1 MRYQFWQ
8 HKIYR
13 TEWGCSEQ
21 LRPGTVK
28 IQEMPMVELQHLLH
42 GDSRIGEVIERSRV
56 LAPGVKVRFPE
67 EIIVE
72 SETLSSF
79 MKTPG

>member
-1 MRYQFWQ
+1 M
-8 HKIYR
+8 
-13 TEWGCSEQ
+13 
-21 LRPGTVK
+21 
-28 IQEMPMVELQHLLH
+28 LH

-56 LAPGVKVRFPE
+56 LAPGVKVRIPE

-72 SETLSSF
+72 RETLSSF